1 MASPFKLRL
10 AQSGYDTLRG
20 FLFGRWTL
28 RREIVQLKDG
38 SLIGRM
44 RQGTAEFGA
53 AAKADVEGAASHPS
67 VPPQLLPKGDV
78 GCAGVGRNGGVGG
91 GGGEGGEGVG
101 SVDGLLYREEG
112 ELAMGS
118 KGATTMSVWR
128 QYLYT
133 FDGGGDS
140 CRVHFYTPQ
149 SGDDE
154 HLKFFHA
161 LAVDGGGRCDSLHHC
176 GDDIYTGRFDMVSP
190 DAFRTAWDVRG
201 PSKDYSIRST
211 YERGVD
217 GGGGGEGAGGGRGD
231 EVDAKR
237 NGQSGG
243 GGGAREGAA
252 EAAAEVVS
260 EVVSEAAAT
269 AGRREGKDGGE
280 GRRIGSDGS
289 PPPPVI
295 DGEGAARAASM

>member
-1 MASPFKLRL
+1 MASPAKLRL
-10 AQSGYDTLRG
+10 TQSGYDTLRG

-78 GCAGVGRNGGVGG
+78 GSAGVGCIGGVGG
-91 GGGEGGEGVG
+91 GGGGGGEGEG
-101 SVDGLLYREEG
+101 GGEGVDGLLYREEG

-176 GDDIYTGRFDMVSP
+176 GDDIYTGRFDMVSS

-201 PSKDYSIRST
+201 PAKDYSIRST

-217 GGGGGEGAGGGRGD
+217 GGGGDG
-231 EVDAKR
+231 
-237 NGQSGG
+237 
-243 GGGAREGAA
+243 
-252 EAAAEVVS
+252 
-260 EVVSEAAAT
+260 
-269 AGRREGKDGGE
+269 DGGL
-280 GRRIGSDGS
+280 GC
-289 PPPPVI
+289 
-295 DGEGAARAASM
+295 GAHSWRARAGCA